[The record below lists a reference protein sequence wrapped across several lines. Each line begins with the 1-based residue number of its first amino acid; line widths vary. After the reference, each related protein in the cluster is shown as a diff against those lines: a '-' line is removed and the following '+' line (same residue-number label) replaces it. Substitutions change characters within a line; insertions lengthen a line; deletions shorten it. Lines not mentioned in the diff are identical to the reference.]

1 MKNRKRLLGNI
12 RFIGELFKVKM
23 FSETIMH
30 ACVVQLLR
38 SSSDE
43 ESLECFAGLIT
54 IVGKDL
60 DHSEAKVHVLCL
72 CV

>member
-1 MKNRKRLLGNI
+1 
-12 RFIGELFKVKM
+12 
-23 FSETIMH
+23 MH
-30 ACVVQLLR
+30 ACVVRLLW

-60 DHSEAKVHVLCL
+60 DHSEAKVHHMYYVYVRSVYFSVCFRCPSPPPPL
-72 CV
+72 VFPIGIN